1 MRELC
6 VREDP
11 HVAADGHGQ
20 GSLGGVP
27 LTPRAD
33 AEIAGD
39 GDHPIRPDAC
49 AGFQVQAAVDNLD
62 IADGGEHR

>member
-11 HVAADGHGQ
+11 HVAADGRGQ

-27 LTPRAD
+27 LAPRAD

-39 GDHPIRPDAC
+39 GDHPARPAAC
-49 AGFQVQAAVDNLD
+49 AGFQVQAAVDDLD